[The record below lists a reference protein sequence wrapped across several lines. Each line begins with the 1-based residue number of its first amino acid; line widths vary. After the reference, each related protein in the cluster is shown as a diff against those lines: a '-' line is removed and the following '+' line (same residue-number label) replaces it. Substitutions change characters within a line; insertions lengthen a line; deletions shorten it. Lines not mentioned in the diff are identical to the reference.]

1 MKRSDYNLAQS
12 FYFAFSGI
20 VYALSHERNL
30 RIHFTAAALVLYI
43 RRYYELTRAEF
54 ILLLLLLGFVI
65 TSEMINT
72 AMEKTVD
79 LKQPDRDPLAKTA
92 KDVAAGAVLT
102 SGITA
107 LAVAAILF
115 WDIPTLTLILH
126 DIAAAPIPWLIAA
139 MLAAIWIFV
148 VPAKQNGKS

>member
-12 FYFAFSGI
+12 FSFAVSGLI
-20 VYALSHERNL
+20 YALWYERNL

-43 RRYYELTRAEF
+43 QRYYELARAEF
-54 ILLLLLLGFVI
+54 VLLLLLLGFVI
-65 TSEMINT
+65 TCEMINT

-107 LAVAAILF
+107 VAVAFILF
-115 WDIPTLTLILH
+115 WDIPTINVILA
-126 DIAAAPIPWLIAA
+126 DIAKAPIPWIIAA
-139 MLAAIWIFV
+139 ILAIIWIFFI
-148 VPAKQNGKS
+148 PAKSRKH

>member
-12 FYFAFSGI
+12 FYFAFSGLI
-20 VYALSHERNL
+20 YALRCERNL
-30 RIHFTAAALVLYI
+30 RIHFTVAALVLYI
-43 RRYYELTRAEF
+43 RRYYELARAEF
-54 ILLLLLLGFVI
+54 ISLLLLMGFVI
-65 TSEMINT
+65 TCEMINT

-107 LAVAAILF
+107 LAVAFILF
-115 WDIPTLTLILH
+115 WDVPTLGIILS
-126 DIAAAPIPWLIAA
+126 DIAAAPVAWILAA
-139 MLAAIWIFV
+139 ILAAIWIFV
-148 VPAKQNGKS
+148 IPAKRG